1 MFTESDKKSLITLR
15 TQVLQLYS
23 KKISELNDP
32 KLTSLFF
39 DNCIITGGC
48 ISSVFWGTPVKDI
61 DIYAKDHKQ
70 IKIISDFLI
79 EVGIYIAD
87 TSHYN
92 LDDTAAVPTASLVTN
107 NAITLKNKI
116 QFITLGTAEESRKKF
131 DFIHCMPWIDIKSQ
145 KLYISEA
152 QFNSIKSREIVLN
165 KRGETPQAHRVQKY
179 VDKGWKTTWEA
190 SQITSTAS
198 VINTPTSSAIVWKE
212 SGMEFPGLVA
222 QEMTA
227 LYPQTVDLK

>member
-1 MFTESDKKSLITLR
+1 MFTDSDKKSLISLR
-15 TQVLQLYS
+15 TCVLQFYS
-23 KKISELNDP
+23 KKLSELNDP

-48 ISSVFWGTPVKDI
+48 ISSLYHGENVKDI
-61 DIYAKDHKQ
+61 DIYAKDPKQ
-70 IKIISDFLI
+70 IKIISDFLL
-79 EVGIYIAD
+79 EVGIWIAD

-92 LDDTAAVPTASLVTN
+92 LDDTPTTPLITK

-116 QFITLGTAEESRKKF
+116 QFITLSAADEARKKF

-152 QFNSIKSREIVLN
+152 QFDAIKSKQIILN
-165 KRGETPQAHRVQKY
+165 KGGELPQPHRVKKY
-179 VDKGWKTTWEA
+179 VEKGWKTTWETSQTTSIA
-190 SQITSTAS
+190 SATSIPMTWATDS
-198 VINTPTSSAIVWKE
+198 KALGTGFLGV
-212 SGMEFPGLVA
+212 VA

-227 LYPQTVDLK
+227 LYPNTMVLK